1 MRLFQLFP
9 VFLMLLFVSCEFETA
24 NIKYNMGNDFINDP
38 TNVLMID
45 TLTVKTF
52 TTAIDSFATS
62 QSKRLLAGRYINSL
76 GIETY
81 SEAYF
86 RFDASEIGSLHATS
100 KFDSVVMIL
109 QYDGYK
115 LGDTTSLAHFE
126 VFRLTEDIVYDET
139 TLKIYNHQQFE
150 AMPEAL
156 GKFTLDLSKSVDTIS
171 FKINDE
177 LGKELFDYAINQNDT
192 IFDSEL
198 FKEYFKGVVIKPT
211 DNTQSLIA
219 GFTAN
224 PDSAFAPRIRVYYND
239 YRPND
244 DLYMDFPF
252 EKFEL
257 YAGSYSSDNSNYCAF
272 SHIVNNYKGSK
283 WEGISFENPISSSET
298 ENIAFMQGS
307 NMHSVNIMIPY
318 IDNLYQ
324 FGVGSIIKAE
334 LHIEPIEETFISKNR
349 LPSTLQIN
357 LIDSKYR
364 YYNPLYITGTTDV
377 AYGTLEYDNVFKEK
391 THYVYD
397 VTNYVKTEFE
407 DFGDPL
413 YTMLMLIPNSSNQL
427 NIDQLIIGDNKHNSN
442 KMKLKIYLT
451 NFNEQL

>member
-1 MRLFQLFP
+1 MRLFQLLP
-9 VFLMLLFVSCEFETA
+9 VFLMLLLVSCEFETA

-52 TTAIDSFATS
+52 TTASDSFATS

-86 RFDASEIGSLHATS
+86 RFDATEIGSLHATS

-126 VFRLTEDIVYDET
+126 VFRLNEDIVYNES

-150 AMPEAL
+150 AMPQTL

-177 LGKELFDYAINQNDT
+177 LGKELFDYAISQNDT
-192 IFDSEL
+192 VFDSEL
-198 FKEYFKGVVIKPT
+198 FKAYFKGVVIKPT
-211 DNTQSLIA
+211 EDTQSLLA

-239 YRPND
+239 FSPND
-244 DLYMDFPF
+244 GLYMDFPF

-272 SHIVNNYKGSK
+272 SHIVNNYEGSM
-283 WEGISFENPISSSET
+283 WEGISFENPINSSET
-298 ENIAFMQGS
+298 ENIVFMQGS
-307 NMHSVNIMIPY
+307 NMHSVNILIPY
-318 IDNLYQ
+318 IDHLYQ
-324 FGVGSIIKAE
+324 YGVGSIIKAE
-334 LHIEPIEETFISKNR
+334 LHIEPLEETFVSKNM
-349 LPSTLQIN
+349 LPSSLQIN

-377 AYGTLEYDNVFKEK
+377 AFGTLVYDNVFKDK

-407 DFGDPL
+407 DFGDPM
-413 YTMLMLIPNSSNQL
+413 YTMLMLIPNSSTQINV
-427 NIDQLIIGDNKHNSN
+427 DQLIIGDNKHISN
-442 KMKLKIYLT
+442 RMKLKIYLT

>member
-1 MRLFQLFP
+1 MLLG
-9 VFLMLLFVSCEFETA
+9 FLMLLLVSCEFETGD
-24 NIKYNMGNDFINDP
+24 IKYNMGNDFINDP

-45 TLTVKTF
+45 TLTVKTY
-52 TTAIDSFATS
+52 TTANDSFATS

-86 RFDASEIGSLHATS
+86 RFDAAEISSLHATS

-126 VFRLTEDIVYDET
+126 VFRLTEDIVYDES

-171 FKINDE
+171 FKINDV
-177 LGKELFDYAINQNDT
+177 LGRELFDYAINQNDT
-192 IFDSEL
+192 VFDSEL
-198 FKEYFKGVVIKPT
+198 FKAYFKGVVIKPT
-211 DNTQSLIA
+211 EETQSLVA

-224 PDSAFAPRIRVYYND
+224 PDSVFAPRIRVFYND
-239 YRPND
+239 FRPND

-257 YAGSYSSDNSNYCAF
+257 FTGSYSADNSNYCAF
-272 SHIVNNYKGSK
+272 SHIENNYDGTL
-283 WEGISFENPISSSET
+283 WQGISFDNPISSSKT
-298 ENIAFMQGS
+298 GNISFMQGS
-307 NMHSVNIMIPY
+307 NMHSTNIEIPY
-318 IDNLYQ
+318 IDHLNQ
-324 FGVGSIIKAE
+324 FGVGAIIKAE
-334 LHIEPIEETFISKNR
+334 LHIEPIEETFVSKNR
-349 LPSTLQIN
+349 LPSILQIN
-357 LIDSKYR
+357 LIDAKYR
-364 YYNPLYITGTTDV
+364 YYNPLYITGTNDL
-377 AYGTLEYDNVFKEK
+377 AYGILVYDNIFKEK

-397 VTNYVKTEFE
+397 VTNYLKTEFE
-407 DFGDPL
+407 DFGDQL
-413 YTMLMLIPNSSNQL
+413 YTMLMLIPNNSTKINV
-427 NIDQLIIGDNKHNSN
+427 DQLIIGDNKHNSN
-442 KMKLKIYLT
+442 RMKLKIYLT